1 MDKLKLRKKILCL
14 LVIFCISIIGLSLK
28 ESNNILFYPGNLNII
43 KGENKDLDIS
53 FPFSLD
59 YNDKES
65 DSIVQTIY
73 NEGSKSYNVS
83 GLETG
88 ESQLQLKLLGLI
100 PLRNVNLNVIERPS
114 LVPGGNSIG
123 VRLNTKGVLIVAVTD
138 VIDIKGERS
147 SPAKDAGLKVGDSI
161 LSINDEKIVSAEQV
175 VEALNSIKDKEAK
188 IKILRNNVE
197 FETTVKSVQCL
208 QDNSYR
214 LGIWVRDKTT
224 GIGTLTYLNPEN
236 KSFGALGHGITDVDT
251 GKLLTVEDGLIMNA
265 KVSDVTQGKKGVPGE
280 IKGVF
285 YKTDDILGDIRLNDE
300 YGIYGKLKE
309 EYLEKNKSEAIPIAY
324 RDEVQVGEAHILTT
338 IEGNKIEKF
347 QINIE
352 RVEQQDRPNQKSL
365 IIKITDP
372 KLLEMTGGI
381 VQGMSGSPIIQND
394 KIVGAVT
401 HVFINDPT
409 KGYGLFI
416 EWMLEKDAEL

>member
-175 VEALNSIKDKEAK
+175 VDALNSIKDKEAK